1 MLKVTQPKTQGWREK
16 VAEWSDRVSDWV
28 REFLPDLGEPVP
40 VPVRP
45 TPPRRPRG
53 R

>member
-1 MLKVTQPKTQGWREK
+1 MTQPKTQGWREK

-28 REFLPDLGEPVP
+28 RELLPEVGERVP

-45 TPPRRPRG
+45 NPQGRPPRR
-53 R
+53 